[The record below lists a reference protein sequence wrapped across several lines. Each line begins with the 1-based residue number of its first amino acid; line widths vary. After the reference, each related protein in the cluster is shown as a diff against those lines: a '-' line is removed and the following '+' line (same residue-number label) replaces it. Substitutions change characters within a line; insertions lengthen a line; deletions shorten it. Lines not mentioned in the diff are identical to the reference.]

1 MSAGRGRGRL
11 MVVERDAHRSRSF
24 PAGTT
29 KLVEGRDIRE
39 VIETL
44 AEIEGLTVEI
54 SDGRRPEP

>member
-1 MSAGRGRGRL
+1 